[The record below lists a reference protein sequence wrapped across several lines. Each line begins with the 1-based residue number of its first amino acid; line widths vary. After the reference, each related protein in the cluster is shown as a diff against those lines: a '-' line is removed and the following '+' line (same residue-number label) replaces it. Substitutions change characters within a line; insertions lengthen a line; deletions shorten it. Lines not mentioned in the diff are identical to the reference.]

1 MKISH
6 FSVIHPVIIGMVLIA
21 LALFGIVSV
30 FDSNVDF
37 MGTIT
42 TPQIYVISIYPGASS
57 EDIEETVVNVLED
70 EFATL
75 PNYKSMTS
83 MSQNGVGIITISF
96 IDGVE
101 AYDMLNEVRNRIRGL
116 SSRLPDGLLSEPT
129 AMVGGADMLP
139 IMTFSVKGGGDYE
152 RLSRYVENEL
162 KPLLTRIAGVSTV
175 ETIGAAEPELKIT
188 LKTDELSSRSVNI
201 LDVYQM
207 LSSNN
212 LSLPLGTSQYAG
224 GVSDLRF
231 DGNYNTLEDIKNLPA
246 SGSAEGGIVRLGDIA
261 DVEIGYFTPE
271 YYTESRGESLI
282 VVEVTKRVD
291 GNTLSITDEILQLFE
306 SESARSG
313 NVLEFEVINADANII
328 TSSLSTV
335 IESGVMGVLI
345 AIIVIFLFLND
356 TKATLIIGLSIP
368 LSIFF
373 TFIGMKL
380 MGITINMMSISGLV
394 VSLGAIV
401 DASIVV
407 LDQIYRFY
415 QRKNAE
421 GNYLYSLNS
430 SIFNGTSLVDKS
442 VIGSNL
448 TTVVVFIPLALLSG
462 LVGMILYPVTVT
474 FMLAIFSSLFV
485 AIIFIPYFSKLFLK
499 DGNERKLPKENIFV
513 KGVNKLEAGYRKLV
527 GSVLNHTPFVI
538 TTAIL
543 ILLFTVYTITEI
555 GFAFIPSTDNDD
567 FYINATF
574 PYDYSYEDTHEAM
587 RKIENIMLENVP
599 ELETYVTYSGRGS
612 AILDVANARNKGN
625 IHAILVPVK
634 DRERDVHEIIRDLQK
649 KIAEDIPD
657 VDLSVENGGF
667 DHLVAFISS
676 GGGYGLTLVGNDR
689 DELYNEA
696 LRIESFL
703 QNDDEV
709 LSTSINSNYDAN
721 IAVLDLSYEYLTS
734 LGLTGLEAGLTT
746 SILFNGMDIGE
757 YRAPD
762 GEYYNIRLE
771 TDVTDR
777 PVRDELL
784 NELSIKTRLDSDVSL
799 SSIVDLRF
807 ENVLSQINHIDR
819 SNTITIS
826 AQLTTEST
834 TGITNRVNEYLAE
847 NPLPPT
853 VTTRVSGMGELLSDS
868 LGPVAKA
875 SLIAVFLVYMVMV
888 IVFERYKHPI
898 LIMLTIPF
906 CAIGVTLALALFG
919 STLNMVSILG
929 IVSLAGMLVNNGIIM
944 IDCINQLQD
953 SGRMALLDERGITV
967 EKGMDTFGL
976 LPLEEEHRMLRKN
989 ITDGVVSR
997 LRPILMSSLTTILGV
1012 IPMAFAT
1019 GEGAEVYAPLG
1030 QVIMGGLTTSTF
1042 ITLFIIPSFY
1052 YISERGRMK
1061 KKYGKRITLGDL

>member
-1 MKISH
+1 M
-6 FSVIHPVIIGMVLIA
+6 
-21 LALFGIVSV
+21 
-30 FDSNVDF
+30 
-37 MGTIT
+37 
-42 TPQIYVISIYPGASS
+42 
-57 EDIEETVVNVLED
+57 
-70 EFATL
+70 
-75 PNYKSMTS
+75 
-83 MSQNGVGIITISF
+83 
-96 IDGVE
+96 
-101 AYDMLNEVRNRIRGL
+101 
-116 SSRLPDGLLSEPT
+116 
-129 AMVGGADMLP
+129 
-139 IMTFSVKGGGDYE
+139 
-152 RLSRYVENEL
+152 
-162 KPLLTRIAGVSTV
+162 
-175 ETIGAAEPELKIT
+175 
-188 LKTDELSSRSVNI
+188 
-201 LDVYQM
+201 
-207 LSSNN
+207 
-212 LSLPLGTSQYAG
+212 
-224 GVSDLRF
+224 
-231 DGNYNTLEDIKNLPA
+231 
-246 SGSAEGGIVRLGDIA
+246 
-261 DVEIGYFTPE
+261 
-271 YYTESRGESLI
+271 
-282 VVEVTKRVD
+282 
-291 GNTLSITDEILQLFE
+291 
-306 SESARSG
+306 
-313 NVLEFEVINADANII
+313 
-328 TSSLSTV
+328 
-335 IESGVMGVLI
+335 
-345 AIIVIFLFLND
+345 
-356 TKATLIIGLSIP
+356 
-368 LSIFF
+368 
-373 TFIGMKL
+373 
-380 MGITINMMSISGLV
+380 
-394 VSLGAIV
+394 
-401 DASIVV
+401 
-407 LDQIYRFY
+407 
-415 QRKNAE
+415 
-421 GNYLYSLNS
+421 
-430 SIFNGTSLVDKS
+430 
-442 VIGSNL
+442 
-448 TTVVVFIPLALLSG
+448 
-462 LVGMILYPVTVT
+462 
-474 FMLAIFSSLFV
+474 
-485 AIIFIPYFSKLFLK
+485 
-499 DGNERKLPKENIFV
+499 
-513 KGVNKLEAGYRKLV
+513 NKLEAGYRKLV

-649 KIAEDIPD
+649 KIAEEIPD

-777 PVRDELL
+777 PVSDELL

-868 LGPVAKA
+868 LGPVARA

-967 EKGMDTFGL
+967 EKGIDTFGL

-1052 YISERGRMK
+1052 YICERGRMK